1 MSQDRLGPLIRALV
15 GVDRQH
21 LGVVTDIANRL
32 NSTHA
37 FRWHDRLKGVVQEGL
52 PPIEPPPPLLVFD
65 EHVASVVLM
74 TRHVPTEFWRDTD
87 EAPARRVGGT
97 FATTV
102 VARAKPR
109 EPSSVVKVPYANLS
123 RATTV
128 RDILAY
134 PGVGDF
140 DPTDLSALIA
150 EMIGQQ
156 PNGETGDLLNDGRA
170 NLFPCVSVLID
181 VYWHV
186 IFRVWLVGDWCPDD
200 GVGAARSRVFS
211 GNLKL

>member
-32 NSTHA
+32 NSTDA
-37 FRWHDRLKGVVQEGL
+37 FRWHNRLKGVVQEGL

-65 EHVASVVLM
+65 EHVATATLDK
-74 TRHVPTEFWRDTD
+74 RHVPAEFWRDTD
-87 EAPARRVGGT
+87 EAPARRVWGT

-140 DPTDLSALIA
+140 DPTNLSALIA

-156 PNGETGDLLNDGRA
+156 PNGEAGNLLNDGRG
-170 NLFPCVSVLID
+170 NLFPCGSVLVSV
-181 VYWHV
+181 YWDDIYRDWSV
-186 IFRVWLVGDWCPDD
+186 DDWLPDD
-200 GVGAARSRVFS
+200 EVLAGRRVFS

>member
-32 NSTHA
+32 NSTDA
-37 FRWHDRLKGVVQEGL
+37 FRWHNRLKGVVQEGL

-65 EHVASVVLM
+65 EHVATATLDK
-74 TRHVPTEFWRDTD
+74 RHVPAEFWRDTD
-87 EAPARRVGGT
+87 EAPARRVWGT

-140 DPTDLSALIA
+140 DPTNLSALIA

-156 PNGETGDLLNDGRA
+156 PNGEAGNLLNDGRG
-170 NLFPCVSVLID
+170 NLFPCGSVLVVVDWSDFDRRWD
-181 VYWHV
+181 VV
-186 IFRVWLVGDWCPDD
+186 DWSP
-200 GVGAARSRVFS
+200 GGEVRAGRRVFS